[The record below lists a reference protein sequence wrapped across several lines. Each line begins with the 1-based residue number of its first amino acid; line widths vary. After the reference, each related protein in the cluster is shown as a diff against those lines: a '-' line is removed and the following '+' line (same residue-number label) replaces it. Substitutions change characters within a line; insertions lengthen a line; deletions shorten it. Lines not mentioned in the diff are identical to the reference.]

1 MSNLL
6 SSRRVGVAI
15 ALALTAVAGIAVA
28 AEAGKGPNAGAK
40 ATASDTSAAVQ
51 ALATAD
57 SLAIYG
63 IQQSDPVALIQ
74 AAKMKKAAPAKAL
87 EAAKKTEGAG
97 AKGADKGTGYD
108 LSADALLARAEGMAA
123 GNATLQALIADA
135 KSTKSRG
142 ATRGPTV
149 HSDTVLAGNTDSYTI
164 SFRGGEEAAVL
175 VSGDGDTDL
184 DCFVYDED
192 GSLVAK
198 DDDSTDECR
207 LTFRPQRSMRYR
219 VEIVNLG
226 GVYNAYHLRT
236 N

>member
-1 MSNLL
+1 MEPAPSNPLETTVKKL
-6 SSRRVGVAI
+6 AA
-15 ALALTAVAGIAVA
+15 ALAAFV
-28 AEAGKGPNAGAK
+28 
-40 ATASDTSAAVQ
+40 
-51 ALATAD
+51 LATAALVPG
-57 SLAIYG
+57 LAPDA
-63 IQQSDPVALIQ
+63 S
-74 AAKMKKAAPAKAL
+74 
-87 EAAKKTEGAG
+87 AG
-97 AKGADKGTGYD
+97 AFKGAVDVRERVEAHDT
-108 LSADALLARAEGMAA
+108 DAY
-123 GNATLQALIADA
+123 N
-135 KSTKSRG
+135 
-142 ATRGPTV
+142 V
-149 HSDTVLAGNTDSYTI
+149 V
-164 SFRGGEEAAVL
+164 FRGGQLAAVS